1 MSVEKETALSLLK
14 LCERVSSVQNS
25 NKELSAAETLVALAD
40 IDFHRKQEET
50 EYQLPFTSQSGAS
63 ILGGMGGIHPP
74 HFLDRGGYLY
84 WYPLHFLLQKI

>member
-50 EYQLPFTSQSGAS
+50 EYQLPFTSQSS
-63 ILGGMGGIHPP
+63 PITCDEFTDKMIL
-74 HFLDRGGYLY
+74 YN
-84 WYPLHFLLQKI
+84 